1 MDGSFNMSLGLTA
14 VVDNGSAL
22 FSGFLLTCLSTAIA
36 LAVGLVGAP
45 ALHLLRSSGFSP
57 AEWMV
62 TGYISFFR
70 TTPEMV
76 LIFWAYFCLP
86 IAIGWQV
93 SGLAAG
99 SVTLGLVAAAYLA
112 EILRAGIESVPKGQ
126 FEAARSLGLCAFS
139 MWAKVV
145 LPQAMPVMMGPFVNY
160 LTELIKNTTLLA
172 AVGVGE
178 LAFVA
183 YTLGSQTYRYFE
195 FISAI
200 GVCYFVLIFPISM
213 LGHFLEWRRARVTQ
227 G

>member
-1 MDGSFNMSLGLTA
+1 MNLGFA
-14 VVDNGSAL
+14 AIADNSSAL
-22 FSGFLLTCLSTAIA
+22 FGGLLLTCLSTAIA
-36 LAVGLVGAP
+36 LAVGLIGAP
-45 ALHLLRSSGFSP
+45 VLHLLRSSHISAAGW
-57 AEWMV
+57 AV
-62 TGYISFFR
+62 NAYISFFR

-86 IAIGWQV
+86 VAIGWQA

-126 FEAARSLGLCAFS
+126 FEAARSLGLHAFS
-139 MWAKVV
+139 LWTRVV
-145 LPQAMPVMMGPFVNY
+145 LPQATPVMMGPFVNY

-183 YTLGSQTYRYFE
+183 YTLGSRTYRYFE
-195 FISAI
+195 FITAV
-200 GVCYFVLIFPISM
+200 GVCYFALIFPISM
-213 LGHFLEWRRARVTQ
+213 LAHFLEWRRVKATQ